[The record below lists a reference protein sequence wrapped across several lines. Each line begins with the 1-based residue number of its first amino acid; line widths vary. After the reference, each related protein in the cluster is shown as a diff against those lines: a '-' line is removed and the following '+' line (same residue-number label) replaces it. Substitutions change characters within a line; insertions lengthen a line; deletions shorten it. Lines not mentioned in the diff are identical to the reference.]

1 MPNITND
8 YRVDAVLAGSDI
20 RWNPTTPGGS
30 TVTVTYSFMSALP
43 SYADPAVDGN
53 NFSVMTNDQKVAVR
67 EILTTLASHFNLV
80 FTEVTDTASTYG
92 QLRFGNNLQTESV
105 GYAYYPDQSTG
116 DTAGD
121 LYINNGA
128 DAAQTTNVIKGT
140 NAYSTLIHEI
150 GHTLGLKHPGNY
162 NATSSPDDPG
172 TTEGPYLTGVEDSE
186 LYSIMSYT
194 THSQGLERINLG
206 PYDYAA
212 LSYLYNAE
220 LVNTGD
226 DTYRLTDQ
234 SGHFVQTIYDDGGVD
249 TLNASNVTVPVTLNL
264 NVAAPGTLSSVGVTP
279 DSEPAQDNLSIGL
292 NSVIENAIGGLND
305 DKLIGNSSDNT
316 LTGNNGNDTLVGQLG
331 NDVLSGGNGFDI
343 FGLANV
349 GHYRFQDFV
358 PGADKVAFDTQLGLN
373 NFDQLAPFITSIEA
387 AGNDVVVHFVDD
399 IASITFTGVLL
410 QSTALS
416 VNDVI
421 FTAL

>member
-1 MPNITND
+1 MPSITND

-20 RWNPTTPGGS
+20 RWNPITPGGS
-30 TVTVTYSFMSALP
+30 TVAVTYSFMSALP

-53 NFSVMTNDQKVAVR
+53 NFSVMINDQKVAVR

-162 NATSSPDDPG
+162 NATSSSDDPG

-194 THSQGLERINLG
+194 TQSQGLERINLG

-212 LSYLYNAE
+212 LSYLYNAK
-220 LVNTGD
+220 LVNTSD
-226 DTYRLTDQ
+226 DTYTLTNQ
-234 SGHFVQTIYDDGGVD
+234 SGHFVQTIYDDAGID
-249 TLNASNVTVPVTLNL
+249 TLNASSVTVPVTLNL

-279 DSEPAQDNLSIGL
+279 GNEPAQNNLSIGL
-292 NSVIENAIGGLND
+292 NSAIENAIGGLND
-305 DKLIGNSSDNT
+305 DKLIGNSSNNT

-349 GHYRFQDFV
+349 GHYQFQDFV
-358 PGADKVAFDTQLGLN
+358 PGADKVAFATQLGLN
-373 NFDQLAPFITSIEA
+373 NFDQLAPFITSIETS
-387 AGNDVVVHFVDD
+387 GNDVVVHFVDD